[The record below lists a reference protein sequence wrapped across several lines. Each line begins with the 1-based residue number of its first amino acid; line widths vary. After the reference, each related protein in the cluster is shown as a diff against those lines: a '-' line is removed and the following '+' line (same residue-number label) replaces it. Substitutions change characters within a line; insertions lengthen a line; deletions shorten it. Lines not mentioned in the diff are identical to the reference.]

1 MRSSGTSTPP
11 TPYAPPSAAALP
23 SPVSALTLPI
33 PPSINFHSAHSLC
46 ATFSCGAALSCLGPD
61 APHPSLHHQSF
72 DEVYCMFVGI
82 LNNLSSLI
90 RQYGLCSKSTNEAL
104 LVIQAYRTL
113 RDRGSDPADQVL
125 KELAGSFAFVVYDD
139 KTGAIFAALVQLGR
153 WHATVLG
160 RSADGSIVICDDVET
175 IKESCGKSYAQ
186 FPTGCMF
193 HSEGGLRSFED
204 PTRKMRAMP
213 SVDSEGVLCGASFR
227 VDTFSKVTGPRGMTP
242 TESDRKL
249 VVFIHVQSLSFR

>member
-1 MRSSGTSTPP
+1 MLAIFHKTFAHPPQELNCPESTYGVPP
-11 TPYAPPSAAALP
+11 KPGYRRRQPKNADEILRD
-23 SPVSALTLPI
+23 
-33 PPSINFHSAHSLC
+33 FHSAHSLC

-61 APHPSLHHQSF
+61 APHPSLHHQSITVLCCWLFCSF

-139 KTGAIFAALVQLGR
+139 KTGAIFAAL
-153 WHATVLG
+153 
-160 RSADGSIVICDDVET
+160 SSDG
-175 IKESCGKSYAQ
+175 G
-186 FPTGCMF
+186 
-193 HSEGGLRSFED
+193 
-204 PTRKMRAMP
+204 MP
-213 SVDSEGVLCGASFR
+213 LYWGVLRMGR
-227 VDTFSKVTGPRGMTP
+227 
-242 TESDRKL
+242 L
-249 VVFIHVQSLSFR
+249 